1 MTREEIILR
10 LQEMLQMAQE
20 LATLREPALEGDIQI
35 ILAVLAD
42 KLRYLDPLGINPQQV
57 DFE

>member
-42 KLRYLDPLGINPQQV
+42 KLRYLDPLGIYPQQV

>member
-10 LQEMLQMAQE
+10 LQKMLRMAQE

-42 KLRYLDPLGINPQQV
+42 KLRYLDPLGIYPQQV